1 MAEEEVLR
9 LEMAALVPR
18 LRRFALG
25 LTRAPDQA
33 DDLVQATCERAIRG
47 LDGFTRGT
55 RLDSWMYRIMQNLH
69 RNALRDHA
77 VRLRHATQV
86 GLQGEPSL
94 DGAGAAQARAD
105 LQTVGAALDR
115 LDPEQRMALIL
126 VGVEGFSYQE
136 AAEIMEVPVG
146 TVTSRLARA
155 RLRLRA
161 ALEDDGPGGGPAD
174 GKEA

>member
-1 MAEEEVLR
+1 MGSRVAAMDDDEALR

-25 LTRAPDQA
+25 LTRAADQA
-33 DDLVQATCERAIRG
+33 DDLVQATCERAIRSLG
-47 LDGFTRGT
+47 GFTPGT

-77 VRLRHATQV
+77 VRMRHAEQA
-86 GLQGEPSL
+86 GAAGEPRL
-94 DGAGAAQARAD
+94 DGAGAAAARSD
-105 LQTVGAALDR
+105 LRTVGAALDR
-115 LDPEQRMALIL
+115 LDPEQRAALVL

-136 AAEIMEVPVG
+136 AAEILDVPIG

-161 ALEDDGPGGGPAD
+161 ALGDAEDPA
-174 GKEA
+174 